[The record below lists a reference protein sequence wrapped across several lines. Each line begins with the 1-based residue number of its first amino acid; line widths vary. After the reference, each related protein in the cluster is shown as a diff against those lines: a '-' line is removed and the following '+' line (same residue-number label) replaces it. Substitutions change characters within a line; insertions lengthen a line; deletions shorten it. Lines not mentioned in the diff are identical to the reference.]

1 MCYFCHYEIIL
12 RKMVSS
18 DLMKNMH
25 LDTEW
30 KTDLSLKIMVLPRLQ
45 KVGVPILKINQTEV
59 TNITIND

>member
-1 MCYFCHYEIIL
+1 
-12 RKMVSS
+12 MVSS

>member
-18 DLMKNMH
+18 DLMKNKH

>member
-59 TNITIND
+59 INITIND